1 MSNLVIV
8 ESPAKASTI
17 KAYLGSN
24 YKVVA
29 SKGHIRDL
37 PKSGLG
43 VDIENNFAPHYINI
57 RGKRDVILQLRQDA
71 KMATKI
77 FLATDPDREGE
88 AISWHLA
95 TTLGIPLEKQCRV
108 TFNEITKTAVK
119 DAIKHPSAIN
129 QDLVNSQQTR
139 RILDR
144 ILGYQLS
151 PFLWKNVRSGLSA
164 GRVQSVAARIISER
178 EEEIRSFVPQEYW
191 TVRVTVNTAE
201 GEAIETHFYGNQDGE
216 IRLLTEADAQRISD
230 AIEKEPFVLSGV
242 RQSQKNRMPSP
253 PFTTSTLQ
261 QEASKKLGFQSK
273 RIMKTAQEL
282 YEGVNLGSEFGGS
295 MGLITY
301 MRTDSLRISSVAQE
315 AAFAMIEEQFGKSYH
330 PSEPRQF
337 KMKPGAQD
345 AHEAIRPSDVRLTP
359 EKIKK
364 HLTPDQS
371 RLYRLIWE
379 RFVASQMSPAV
390 FSVLSLEFT
399 CGEYQF
405 RASGSTVKFKG
416 YLAVYDDSSD
426 HEDEAEKMS
435 LPSVSHLIEG
445 ESMPVAL
452 VQPSQH
458 FTEPPPRYT
467 EASLIKFL
475 EENGIGR
482 PSTYTAIITTIMD
495 RNYVTREGKALVPTP
510 LGEVT
515 TRLMKDNFPDIVDYQ
530 FTADMEDKFDR
541 IARGEETSLKVLS
554 EFYEHFSTALS
565 HAMENVKAGEVE
577 IPPEESDVL
586 CEKCGRRM
594 VYKTGRFGRFLACPG
609 YPECKNTVA
618 LDKNGRPVE
627 KKKEAAEVADFKC
640 ELCGGSMVLRT
651 GRYGSFYACS
661 KYPSCKFTRQKVNE
675 LGINC
680 PKCSAKIITK
690 IGKGKLFYSCER
702 FPDCDFATW
711 DLPLEEKCP
720 LCGEMLLYKKNRR
733 TVFCYNKSCDYKK
746 ENVDR

>member
-1 MSNLVIV
+1 
-8 ESPAKASTI
+8 
-17 KAYLGSN
+17 
-24 YKVVA
+24 
-29 SKGHIRDL
+29 
-37 PKSGLG
+37 
-43 VDIENNFAPHYINI
+43 
-57 RGKRDVILQLRQDA
+57 
-71 KMATKI
+71 
-77 FLATDPDREGE
+77 
-88 AISWHLA
+88 
-95 TTLGIPLEKQCRV
+95 
-108 TFNEITKTAVK
+108 
-119 DAIKHPSAIN
+119 
-129 QDLVNSQQTR
+129 
-139 RILDR
+139 
-144 ILGYQLS
+144 
-151 PFLWKNVRSGLSA
+151 
-164 GRVQSVAARIISER
+164 
-178 EEEIRSFVPQEYW
+178 
-191 TVRVTVNTAE
+191 
-201 GEAIETHFYGNQDGE
+201 
-216 IRLLTEADAQRISD
+216 
-230 AIEKEPFVLSGV
+230 
-242 RQSQKNRMPSP
+242 
-253 PFTTSTLQ
+253 
-261 QEASKKLGFQSK
+261 
-273 RIMKTAQEL
+273 
-282 YEGVNLGSEFGGS
+282 
-295 MGLITY
+295 
-301 MRTDSLRISSVAQE
+301 
-315 AAFAMIEEQFGKSYH
+315 
-330 PSEPRQF
+330 
-337 KMKPGAQD
+337 
-345 AHEAIRPSDVRLTP
+345 
-359 EKIKK
+359 
-364 HLTPDQS
+364 
-371 RLYRLIWE
+371 
-379 RFVASQMSPAV
+379 
-390 FSVLSLEFT
+390 
-399 CGEYQF
+399 
-405 RASGSTVKFKG
+405 
-416 YLAVYDDSSD
+416 
-426 HEDEAEKMS
+426 MS